1 MSDFVR
7 FRAEIRALAPCGSSV
22 PNVGVSPPGTFFIL
36 RRFGHR
42 RGYENPGPLHRR
54 LLGLG
59 GRLDR
64 PYPRHARGVHET
76 PRRPLV
82 VHVGAHRAHQPHQR
96 GLGGEHLDGVGP
108 ALYLPVRPLLDVV
121 RPQAQPVLG
130 GEPQVAQRVLPG
142 VLEQLAGAPLDRA
155 DLLDRPVVHRPD
167 QPRVALLED
176 GRHGPHGPGP
186 VALLRKRP
194 ATSRSRWVMQRC
206 QLASGYTSA
215 IALTSPAW
223 SSLVTHLTPS
233 TPRRR
238 SPSRNAR
245 HDPRDSVSTQSSPT
259 NLRLPSEPAAIA
271 VTTARPWTLPSD
283 LHLT

>member
-1 MSDFVR
+1 MAKLTHFV
-7 FRAEIRALAPCGSSV
+7 SSV

-64 PYPRHARGVHET
+64 PYPRHARGVHEV

-176 GRHGPHGPGP
+176 G
-186 VALLRKRP
+186 
-194 ATSRSRWVMQRC
+194 
-206 QLASGYTSA
+206 
-215 IALTSPAW
+215 
-223 SSLVTHLTPS
+223 
-233 TPRRR
+233 
-238 SPSRNAR
+238 
-245 HDPRDSVSTQSSPT
+245 
-259 NLRLPSEPAAIA
+259 
-271 VTTARPWTLPSD
+271 
-283 LHLT
+283 

>member
-186 VALLRKRP
+186 VRPPAEAAGHIPLEVGDAALPARLGVHLGDRP
-194 ATSRSRWVMQRC
+194 HEPGVVVARDAPHP
-206 QLASGYTSA
+206 LDAA
-215 IALTSPAW
+215 PAQ
-223 SSLVTHLTPS
+223 PQQERA
-233 TPRRR
+233 PR
-238 SPSRNAR
+238 P
-245 HDPRDSVSTQSSPT
+245 PDSVSTQSSPT